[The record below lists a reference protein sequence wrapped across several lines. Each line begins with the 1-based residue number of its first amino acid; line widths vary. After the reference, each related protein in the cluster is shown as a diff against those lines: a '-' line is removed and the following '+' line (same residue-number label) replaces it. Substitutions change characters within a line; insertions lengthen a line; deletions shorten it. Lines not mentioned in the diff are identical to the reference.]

1 VWTLSTEYQK
11 ALGRKIAFN
20 RKRRGLS
27 QKELAGLLG
36 RSEAWVSQVERGVR
50 RIDRM
55 TVLEKVADV
64 LEVPVA
70 ELAAEAPIV
79 ASVAEG
85 EPPGASRLRLVL
97 SAAHSLKAILGQR
110 NPSPDVPA
118 LRADVD
124 RAWSLTHQGDY
135 ADLAELLEGLV
146 PRLESAT
153 RSVPESDRP
162 ELFRMLAVMY
172 HTCSGALANMGEPE
186 AAWIA
191 VDRAVVAAERANDPL
206 LMAAGEFRLSL
217 VFLGARHFEQAA
229 RVSGSAADALR
240 PLAESGQ
247 VEAVA
252 LRGALTLQRAVAAA
266 RLNLADDAYG
276 YLREAR
282 EMAEQVGEGRNDYN
296 TEFGPA
302 NVGLHEV
309 SVAVDLGDAGVAL
322 RAAQGVDASGL
333 SAERQT
339 RFQIDVARAHA
350 QRRQV
355 PDAVSA
361 LLRARELSPGMVRA
375 MPAVQQ
381 LAADLLAMS
390 PSASEDPSEDLR
402 ALARELGVQGVR
414 SRKVD
419 PPGVSPRRG
428 RG

>member
-1 VWTLSTEYQK
+1 MWTLSTEYQK
-11 ALGRKIAFN
+11 ALGRKIAFH

-27 QKELAGLLG
+27 QKEFAGLLG

-50 RIDRM
+50 RIGRM

-64 LEVPVA
+64 LEIPVA

-79 ASVAEG
+79 ASIAEG
-85 EPPGASRLRLVL
+85 EPPGASRLRMVL
-97 SAAHSLKAILGQR
+97 SAAHSLKAVLAPQ
-110 NPSPDVPA
+110 NASADVPA
-118 LRADVD
+118 LRAEVD
-124 RAWSLTHQGDY
+124 RAWSLTHQGNY

-146 PRLESAT
+146 PRLEAAT
-153 RSVPESDRP
+153 RSAAEAERP
-162 ELFRMLAVMY
+162 ELFRLLAVMY

-229 RVSGSAADALR
+229 QVSGSAADALR

-247 VEAVA
+247 IEAVA

-266 RLNLADDAYG
+266 RLNLADEAYG
-276 YLREAR
+276 YLRDAR
-282 EMAEQVGEGRNDYN
+282 EMAEQVGDGRNDYN
-296 TEFGPA
+296 TEFGPT

-309 SVAVDLGDAGVAL
+309 AVAVDLGDAGVAL
-322 RAAQGVDASGL
+322 RAAQAVDESGL

-339 RFQIDVARAHA
+339 RFQIDVARAYA

-355 PDAVSA
+355 ADAVSA
-361 LLRARELSPGMVRA
+361 LLRARELSPEMVRA
-375 MPAVQQ
+375 LPMVKQ
-381 LAADLLAMS
+381 LAADLLTMAQ
-390 PSASEDPSEDLR
+390 PPSEELR
-402 ALARELGVQGVR
+402 TLAAELGVHEVR
-414 SRKVD
+414 T
-419 PPGVSPRRG
+419 GT
-428 RG
+428 

>member
-1 VWTLSTEYQK
+1 MSTEYQK

-27 QKELAGLLG
+27 QKEFAGLLG

-64 LEVPVA
+64 LEVPIA
-70 ELAAEAPIV
+70 ELAAEAPLV
-79 ASVAEG
+79 ASVADG

-97 SAAHSLKAILGQR
+97 SAAHSLKAVLSRQDTA
-110 NPSPDVPA
+110 PDVPA
-118 LRADVD
+118 LRAEVD
-124 RAWSLTHQGDY
+124 RAWSLTHQGNY
-135 ADLAELLEGLV
+135 VDLAELLEGLV

-162 ELFRMLAVMY
+162 EMFRLLATMY

-229 RVSGSAADALR
+229 QVSGSAAEALG
-240 PLAESGQ
+240 PLSESGQ

-266 RLNLADDAYG
+266 RLNLADEAYG

-282 EMAEQVGEGRNDYN
+282 EMGEQVGDGRNDYN
-296 TEFGPA
+296 TEFGPT
-302 NVGLHEV
+302 NVALHEV
-309 SVAVDLGDAGVAL
+309 GVAVDLGDAGVAL
-322 RAAQGVDASGL
+322 RAAQAVDASGL

-339 RFQIDVARAHA
+339 RFQIDVARAYA

-355 PDAVSA
+355 ADAVSA
-361 LLRARELSPGMVRA
+361 LLTARELSPELVRA
-375 MPAVQQ
+375 LPLVKQ
-381 LAADLLAMS
+381 LTADLLTMS
-390 PSASEDPSEDLR
+390 QPPSEELR
-402 ALARELGVQGVR
+402 VLAGELGAHEVR
-414 SRKVD
+414 TD
-419 PPGVSPRRG
+419 I
-428 RG
+428 

>member
-1 VWTLSTEYQK
+1 MWTLSTEYQK
-11 ALGRKIAFN
+11 ALGRKIAFH

-27 QKELAGLLG
+27 QKEFAGLLG

-55 TVLEKVADV
+55 TVLEKVAEV
-64 LEVPVA
+64 LELPIA

-97 SAAHSLKAILGQR
+97 SSAHSLKAILGR
-110 NPSPDVPA
+110 RDASPDVPA
-118 LRADVD
+118 LRAEVD
-124 RAWSLTHQGDY
+124 RAWSLTHQGNY

-153 RSVPESDRP
+153 RSVPEAERP
-162 ELFRMLAVMY
+162 ELFRLLAVMY
-172 HTCSGALANMGEPE
+172 HTCSGALANLGEPE

-191 VDRAVVAAERANDPL
+191 VDRSVVAAERAGDPL
-206 LMAAGEFRLSL
+206 LMAAGEFRLSI

-229 RVSGSAADALR
+229 QASGSAADALQ

-247 VEAVA
+247 IEAVA

-266 RLNLADDAYG
+266 RLNLADEAYNFLRDA
-276 YLREAR
+276 RA
-282 EMAEQVGEGRNDYN
+282 MAEQVGDGRNDYN
-296 TEFGPA
+296 TEFGPT

-322 RAAQGVDASGL
+322 RAAQAVDASGL

-339 RFQIDVARAHA
+339 RFQIDVARAYA

-355 PDAVSA
+355 ADAVSA
-361 LLRARELSPGMVRA
+361 LLKAREQSPEMVRSL
-375 MPAVQQ
+375 PVVKQ
-381 LAADLLAMS
+381 LVADLLTMS
-390 PSASEDPSEDLR
+390 QPPSEELR
-402 ALARELGVQGVR
+402 ALAGELGVHEVR
-414 SRKVD
+414 T
-419 PPGVSPRRG
+419 GT
-428 RG
+428 

>member
-1 VWTLSTEYQK
+1 MSTEYQK

-27 QKELAGLLG
+27 QKEFAGLLG

-64 LEVPVA
+64 LEVPIA
-70 ELAAEAPIV
+70 ELAAEAPLV

-97 SAAHSLKAILGQR
+97 SAAHSLKAVLGR
-110 NPSPDVPA
+110 HDASPDVPA
-118 LRADVD
+118 LRAEVD
-124 RAWSLTHQGDY
+124 RAWSLTHQGNY

-153 RSVPESDRP
+153 RSVSESERP
-162 ELFRMLAVMY
+162 DLFRLLAVMY

-217 VFLGARHFEQAA
+217 VFLGARHFDQAA
-229 RVSGSAADALR
+229 QVSGSAADALR

-282 EMAEQVGEGRNDYN
+282 ELGDQVGDGRNDYN
-296 TEFGPA
+296 TEFGPT
-302 NVGLHEV
+302 NVALHEV
-309 SVAVDLGDAGVAL
+309 AVAVDLGDAGVAL
-322 RAAQGVDASGL
+322 RAAQTVDASGL

-339 RFQIDVARAHA
+339 RFQIDLARAYA

-355 PDAVSA
+355 ADAVSA
-361 LLRARELSPGMVRA
+361 LLAARELSPELVRA
-375 MPAVQQ
+375 LPMVKQ
-381 LAADLLAMS
+381 LIADLLTMS
-390 PSASEDPSEDLR
+390 QPPSEELR
-402 ALARELGVQGVR
+402 ALAGELGVHEVR
-414 SRKVD
+414 T
-419 PPGVSPRRG
+419 GT
-428 RG
+428 

>member
-1 VWTLSTEYQK
+1 LSNEYEK

-27 QKELAGLLG
+27 QKEFAKLLD

-55 TVLEKVADV
+55 TVLEKVAEV

-97 SAAHSLKAILGQR
+97 SAAHSLKAILGQAE
-110 NPSPDVPA
+110 PPDVPA
-118 LRADVD
+118 LHADVD
-124 RAWSLTHQGDY
+124 RAWALAHEGNY
-135 ADLAELLEGLV
+135 ADLAELLEQLV

-153 RSVPESDRP
+153 RAAPERQRP
-162 ELFRMLAVMY
+162 ELFRLLAVMY
-172 HTCSGALANMGEPE
+172 HTCSAALANMGEPE

-191 VDRAVVAAERANDPL
+191 VDRAVVAAERAEDPL
-206 LMAAGEFRLSL
+206 LMAAGEFRLSI
-217 VFLGARHFEQAA
+217 VFLGARHFDQAA
-229 RVSGSAADALR
+229 QASGSAADALA
-240 PLAESGQ
+240 PLADSGQ

-266 RLNLADDAYG
+266 RANKADEAYA
-276 YLREAR
+276 YLRDAR
-282 EMAEQVGEGRNDYN
+282 AMADQVGDGRNDYN
-296 TEFGPA
+296 TEFGPT

-322 RAAQGVDASGL
+322 RAAESIDASGL
-333 SAERQT
+333 SPERQT
-339 RFQIDVARAHA
+339 RFQLDIARAHA

-355 PDAVSA
+355 GEATSA
-361 LLRARELSPGMVRA
+361 LLRARQLSPEMVRA
-375 MPAVQQ
+375 MPTVKQ
-381 LAADLLAMS
+381 LVSDLLTMS
-390 PSASEDPSEDLR
+390 QPPSDQL
-402 ALARELGVQGVR
+402 RELANEVGVLEVR
-414 SRKVD
+414 TST
-419 PPGVSPRRG
+419 
-428 RG
+428 

>member
-1 VWTLSTEYQK
+1 MSTEYQK
-11 ALGRKIAFN
+11 ALGRKIAFH

-27 QKELAGLLG
+27 QKEFAGLLG

-50 RIDRM
+50 RIGRM

-64 LEVPVA
+64 LEIPVA

-79 ASVAEG
+79 ASIAEG
-85 EPPGASRLRLVL
+85 EPPGASRLRMVL
-97 SAAHSLKAILGQR
+97 SAAHSLKAVLAPQ
-110 NPSPDVPA
+110 NASADVPA
-118 LRADVD
+118 LRAEVD
-124 RAWSLTHQGDY
+124 RAWSLTHQGNY

-146 PRLESAT
+146 PRLEAAT
-153 RSVPESDRP
+153 RSAAEAERP
-162 ELFRMLAVMY
+162 ELFRLLAVMY

-229 RVSGSAADALR
+229 QVSGSAADALR

-247 VEAVA
+247 IEAVA

-266 RLNLADDAYG
+266 RLNLADEAYG
-276 YLREAR
+276 YLRDAR
-282 EMAEQVGEGRNDYN
+282 EMAEQVGDGRNDYN
-296 TEFGPA
+296 TEFGPT

-309 SVAVDLGDAGVAL
+309 AVAVDLGDAGVAL
-322 RAAQGVDASGL
+322 RAAQAVDESGL

-339 RFQIDVARAHA
+339 RFQIDVARAYA

-355 PDAVSA
+355 ADAVSA
-361 LLRARELSPGMVRA
+361 LLRARELSPEMVRA
-375 MPAVQQ
+375 LPMVKQ
-381 LAADLLAMS
+381 LAADLLTMAQ
-390 PSASEDPSEDLR
+390 PPSEELR
-402 ALARELGVQGVR
+402 TLAAELGVHEVR
-414 SRKVD
+414 T
-419 PPGVSPRRG
+419 GT
-428 RG
+428 

>member
-1 VWTLSTEYQK
+1 MSTEYQK

-27 QKELAGLLG
+27 QKEFAGLLG

-64 LEVPVA
+64 LEVPIA
-70 ELAAEAPIV
+70 ELAAEAPLV
-79 ASVAEG
+79 ASVTEG

-97 SAAHSLKAILGQR
+97 SAAHSLKAVLSRQDA
-110 NPSPDVPA
+110 SPDVPA
-118 LRADVD
+118 LRAEVD
-124 RAWSLTHQGDY
+124 RAWSLTHQGNY

-153 RSVPESDRP
+153 RSVSESERP

-217 VFLGARHFEQAA
+217 VFLGARHFDQAA
-229 RVSGSAADALR
+229 QVSGSAAEALR
-240 PLAESGQ
+240 PLADSGQ

-282 EMAEQVGEGRNDYN
+282 EMGEQVGDGRNDYN
-296 TEFGPA
+296 TEFGPT
-302 NVGLHEV
+302 NVALHEV
-309 SVAVDLGDAGVAL
+309 AVAVDLGDAGVAL
-322 RAAQGVDASGL
+322 RAAQTVDASGL

-339 RFQIDVARAHA
+339 RFQIDLARAYA

-355 PDAVSA
+355 TDAVSA
-361 LLRARELSPGMVRA
+361 LLAARELSPELVRA
-375 MPAVQQ
+375 LPMVKQ
-381 LAADLLAMS
+381 LIADLLTMS
-390 PSASEDPSEDLR
+390 QPPSEELR
-402 ALARELGVQGVR
+402 ALAGELGVHEVR
-414 SRKVD
+414 T
-419 PPGVSPRRG
+419 GT
-428 RG
+428 

>member
-1 VWTLSTEYQK
+1 MSTEYQK
-11 ALGRKIAFN
+11 ALGRKIAFH

-27 QKELAGLLG
+27 QKEFAGLLE

-64 LEVPVA
+64 LEVPIA

-85 EPPGASRLRLVL
+85 EPPGVSRLRLVL
-97 SAAHSLKAILGQR
+97 SAAHSLKAVLGGP
-110 NPSPDVPA
+110 NGSPDVPA
-118 LRADVD
+118 LRAEVD
-124 RAWSLTHQGDY
+124 HAWSLTHQGNY

-146 PRLESAT
+146 PRLESAA
-153 RSVPESDRP
+153 RSVPESDRV
-162 ELFRMLAVMY
+162 ELFRLLAIMY

-206 LMAAGEFRLSL
+206 LMAAGEFRLSI

-229 RVSGSAADALR
+229 QASGTAADALR
-240 PLAESGQ
+240 PLAESGR

-266 RLNLADDAYG
+266 RLNLADEAYG
-276 YLREAR
+276 YLRDAR
-282 EMAEQVGEGRNDYN
+282 EMADRVGDGRNDYN
-296 TEFGPA
+296 TEFGPT

-322 RAAQGVDASGL
+322 RAAQSIDASGL

-339 RFQIDVARAHA
+339 RFRIDVARAYA

-355 PDAVSA
+355 SDAVSA
-361 LLRARELSPGMVRA
+361 LLRARELSPEMVRSLP
-375 MPAVQQ
+375 MVKQ
-381 LAADLLAMS
+381 LVADLLTMS
-390 PSASEDPSEDLR
+390 GPPSEELR
-402 ALARELGVQGVR
+402 SLAAELGVHEVR
-414 SRKVD
+414 TST
-419 PPGVSPRRG
+419 
-428 RG
+428 

>member
-1 VWTLSTEYQK
+1 MWTLSTEYQK
-11 ALGRKIAFN
+11 SLGRKIAFN

-27 QKELAGLLG
+27 QKEFAGLLG

-70 ELAAEAPIV
+70 ELAAEAPLV
-79 ASVAEG
+79 ASVTDG
-85 EPPGASRLRLVL
+85 EPPGASRLRMVL
-97 SAAHSLKAILGQR
+97 SAAHSLKAVLSRQDT
-110 NPSPDVPA
+110 SPDVPA
-118 LRADVD
+118 LRAEVD
-124 RAWSLTHQGDY
+124 RAWSLTHQGNY
-135 ADLAELLEGLV
+135 ADLAELLEELV

-153 RSVPESDRP
+153 RSVPDSDRP
-162 ELFRMLAVMY
+162 ELFRLLAVMY

-229 RVSGSAADALR
+229 QVSGSAADALG
-240 PLAESGQ
+240 PLSESGQ

-266 RLNLADDAYG
+266 RLNLADEAYG

-282 EMAEQVGEGRNDYN
+282 EMGERVGDGRNDYN
-296 TEFGPA
+296 TEFGPT
-302 NVGLHEV
+302 NVALHEV
-309 SVAVDLGDAGVAL
+309 AVAVDLGDAGVAM
-322 RAAQGVDASGL
+322 RAAQTVDASGL

-339 RFQIDVARAHA
+339 RFQIDVARAYA

-355 PDAVSA
+355 GDAVTA
-361 LLRARELSPGMVRA
+361 LLAARELSPELVRA
-375 MPAVQQ
+375 LPLVKQ
-381 LAADLLAMS
+381 LTADLLTMS
-390 PSASEDPSEDLR
+390 QPPSEELR
-402 ALARELGVQGVR
+402 ALAGELGVHEVR
-414 SRKVD
+414 T
-419 PPGVSPRRG
+419 GT
-428 RG
+428 

>member
-1 VWTLSTEYQK
+1 MSTEYQK

-27 QKELAGLLG
+27 QKEFAGLLG

-64 LEVPVA
+64 LEVPIA
-70 ELAAEAPIV
+70 ELAAEAPLV
-79 ASVAEG
+79 ASVTEG
-85 EPPGASRLRLVL
+85 EPPGASRMRLVL
-97 SAAHSLKAILGQR
+97 SAAHSLKAVLSRQDA
-110 NPSPDVPA
+110 SPDVPA
-118 LRADVD
+118 LRAEVE
-124 RAWSLTHQGDY
+124 RAWSLTHQGNY

-153 RSVPESDRP
+153 RSVSESERP

-217 VFLGARHFEQAA
+217 VFLGARHFDQAA
-229 RVSGSAADALR
+229 QVSGSAAEALR

-282 EMAEQVGEGRNDYN
+282 EMGEQVGDGRNDYN
-296 TEFGPA
+296 TEFGPT
-302 NVGLHEV
+302 NVALHEV
-309 SVAVDLGDAGVAL
+309 AVAVDLGDAGVAL
-322 RAAQGVDASGL
+322 RSAQTVDASGL

-339 RFQIDVARAHA
+339 RFRVDLARAYA

-355 PDAVSA
+355 ADSVSA
-361 LLRARELSPGMVRA
+361 LLAARELSPELVRA
-375 MPAVQQ
+375 LPMVKQ
-381 LAADLLAMS
+381 LVADLLTMS
-390 PSASEDPSEDLR
+390 QPPSEELR
-402 ALARELGVQGVR
+402 ALAGELGVHEVR
-414 SRKVD
+414 T
-419 PPGVSPRRG
+419 GT
-428 RG
+428 

>member
-1 VWTLSTEYQK
+1 MSTEYQK

-27 QKELAGLLG
+27 QKEFAGLLG

-79 ASVAEG
+79 ASVADG

-97 SAAHSLKAILGQR
+97 SAAHSLKAVLAQQ
-110 NPSPDVPA
+110 NASPDVPT
-118 LRADVD
+118 LRAEVE
-124 RAWSLTHQGDY
+124 RAWSLTHQGNY

-153 RSVPESDRP
+153 RAVAEAERP
-162 ELFRMLAVMY
+162 ELFRLLAVMY

-229 RVSGSAADALR
+229 QVSGSAADALR
-240 PLAESGQ
+240 PMAESGQ
-247 VEAVA
+247 IEAVA

-266 RLNLADDAYG
+266 RLNLADEAYG
-276 YLREAR
+276 YLRDAR
-282 EMAEQVGEGRNDYN
+282 EMAEQVGDGRNDYN
-296 TEFGPA
+296 TEFGPT

-309 SVAVDLGDAGVAL
+309 AVAVDLGDAGVAL
-322 RAAQGVDASGL
+322 RAARAIDESGL

-339 RFQIDVARAHA
+339 RFQIDVARAYA

-355 PDAVSA
+355 ADAVSA
-361 LLRARELSPGMVRA
+361 LLRARELSPEMVRA
-375 MPAVQQ
+375 LPMVKQ
-381 LAADLLAMS
+381 LAADLLTMAQ
-390 PSASEDPSEDLR
+390 PPSEELR
-402 ALARELGVQGVR
+402 TLAAELGVHEVR
-414 SRKVD
+414 T
-419 PPGVSPRRG
+419 GT
-428 RG
+428 

>member
-1 VWTLSTEYQK
+1 MWTLSTEYQK

-27 QKELAGLLG
+27 QKEFAGLLG

-97 SAAHSLKAILGQR
+97 SAAHSLKAILGR
-110 NPSPDVPA
+110 RDVSPDVPA
-118 LRADVD
+118 LRAEVD
-124 RAWSLTHQGDY
+124 RAWSLTHQGNY

-146 PRLESAT
+146 PRLESAA
-153 RSVPESDRP
+153 RSVPESDRV
-162 ELFRMLAVMY
+162 ELFRLLAVMY
-172 HTCSGALANMGEPE
+172 HTCSGALANLGEPE

-191 VDRAVVAAERANDPL
+191 VDRAVVAAERASDPL
-206 LMAAGEFRLSL
+206 LMAAGEFRLSI

-229 RVSGSAADALR
+229 QASGSAADALR

-247 VEAVA
+247 IEAVA

-266 RLNLADDAYG
+266 RLNLADEAYG
-276 YLREAR
+276 YLRDAR
-282 EMAEQVGEGRNDYN
+282 AMAEQVGDGRNDYN
-296 TEFGPA
+296 TEFGPT

-322 RAAQGVDASGL
+322 RAAQALDASEL

-339 RFQIDVARAHA
+339 RFQIDVARAYA

-355 PDAVSA
+355 AEAVSA
-361 LLRARELSPGMVRA
+361 LMRARELSPEMVRA
-375 MPAVQQ
+375 LPMVKQ
-381 LAADLLAMS
+381 LAADLLTMS
-390 PSASEDPSEDLR
+390 QPPSQELR
-402 ALARELGVQGVR
+402 SLAAELGVHEVR
-414 SRKVD
+414 T
-419 PPGVSPRRG
+419 GT
-428 RG
+428 

>member
-1 VWTLSTEYQK
+1 MSTEYQK
-11 ALGRKIAFN
+11 ALGRKIAFH

-27 QKELAGLLG
+27 QKEFAGLLG

-97 SAAHSLKAILGQR
+97 SAAHSLKAVLSQQ
-110 NPSPDVPA
+110 NASPDVPA
-118 LRADVD
+118 LRAEVE
-124 RAWSLTHQGDY
+124 RAWSLTHQGNY

-153 RSVPESDRP
+153 RSVTEAERP
-162 ELFRMLAVMY
+162 ELFRLLAVMY

-229 RVSGSAADALR
+229 QVSGSAADALR

-247 VEAVA
+247 TEAVA

-266 RLNLADDAYG
+266 RLNLADEAYG
-276 YLREAR
+276 YLRDAR
-282 EMAEQVGEGRNDYN
+282 EMAEQVGDGRNDYN
-296 TEFGPA
+296 TEFGPT

-309 SVAVDLGDAGVAL
+309 AVAVDLGDAGVAL
-322 RAAQGVDASGL
+322 RAAQAVDESGL

-339 RFQIDVARAHA
+339 RFQIDVARAYA

-355 PDAVSA
+355 ADAVSA
-361 LLRARELSPGMVRA
+361 LLRARELSPEMVRA
-375 MPAVQQ
+375 LPMVKQ
-381 LAADLLAMS
+381 LAADLLTMS
-390 PSASEDPSEDLR
+390 QPPSEELR
-402 ALARELGVQGVR
+402 TLAAELGVQEVR
-414 SRKVD
+414 T
-419 PPGVSPRRG
+419 GT
-428 RG
+428 

>member
-11 ALGRKIAFN
+11 ALGRKIAFH

-27 QKELAGLLG
+27 QKEFAGLLG

-97 SAAHSLKAILGQR
+97 SAAHSLKAILGQQDA
-110 NPSPDVPA
+110 SADIPA
-118 LRADVD
+118 LRAEVD
-124 RAWSLTHQGDY
+124 RAWSLTHQGNY

-146 PRLESAT
+146 PQLESAT
-153 RSVPESDRP
+153 RSVPEADRP
-162 ELFRMLAVMY
+162 ELFRLLAVMY

-217 VFLGARHFEQAA
+217 VFLGARQFGQAA
-229 RVSGSAADALR
+229 QVSGSAADALR

-266 RLNLADDAYG
+266 RLNLADEAYG

-282 EMAEQVGEGRNDYN
+282 EMAEQVGDGRNDYY
-296 TEFGPA
+296 TEFGPT

-309 SVAVDLGDAGVAL
+309 AVAVDLGDAGVAL

-339 RFQIDVARAHA
+339 RFQIDVARAYA

-355 PDAVSA
+355 ADAVSA
-361 LLRARELSPGMVRA
+361 LLRARELSPEMVRA
-375 MPAVQQ
+375 LPMVKQ
-381 LAADLLAMS
+381 LAADLLTMGQ
-390 PSASEDPSEDLR
+390 PPSEDLR
-402 ALARELGVQGVR
+402 ALAGELGVHEVPTGT
-414 SRKVD
+414 
-419 PPGVSPRRG
+419 
-428 RG
+428 